1 MQRRSLAAAV
11 RLSWILMFLLVKSC
25 QIVDILPAAWC
36 GLRLSLC
43 LSAESGAARWRYS
56 NVKCMSRSK
65 NRFSMP
71 SDIRHRA
78 SFISHGFYAAL
89 CFIYFR
95 SWTCSG
101 GWQCQRFDF
110 TWATCPK
117 TVQQVWPVWLRFG
130 KASALDQLW
139 WKMWEYV
146 GRILLHS
153 EHSLILI
160 CIYVYKYI
168 YTATQPEWCVVSRSC
183 SGKLRLRSQLSSKR
197 PQKGSR
203 GKADM

>member
-25 QIVDILPAAWC
+25 QI
-36 GLRLSLC
+36 LSNLVKLSIFSPLC
-43 LSAESGAARWRYS
+43 DAGFGCPCASLQSRSGAARWRYS

-78 SFISHGFYAAL
+78 SFISHGFYATL
-89 CFIYFR
+89 CFIYFI

-110 TWATCPK
+110 MWATCPK
-117 TVQQVWPVWLRFG
+117 TVQQVWPV
-130 KASALDQLW
+130 
-139 WKMWEYV
+139 
-146 GRILLHS
+146 
-153 EHSLILI
+153 
-160 CIYVYKYI
+160 
-168 YTATQPEWCVVSRSC
+168 
-183 SGKLRLRSQLSSKR
+183 
-197 PQKGSR
+197 
-203 GKADM
+203 